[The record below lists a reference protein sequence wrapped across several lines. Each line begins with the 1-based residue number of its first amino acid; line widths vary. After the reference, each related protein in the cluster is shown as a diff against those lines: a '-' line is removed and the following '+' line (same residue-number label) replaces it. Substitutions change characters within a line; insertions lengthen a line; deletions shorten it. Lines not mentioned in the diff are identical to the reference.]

1 MILIAELFMSMIGV
15 SVASSKS
22 LQLEATQEAYN
33 RAVVKLN
40 LLLIDDKTNEEDV
53 RAKLMEVMK
62 ERNKLGKYSTSDLYV
77 MQKALRKQLMT
88 FLVDCMS
95 RLLPLRVARR

>member
-1 MILIAELFMSMIGV
+1 MSMIGV

-40 LLLIDDKTNEEDV
+40 LLLIEDKTHEEAV
-53 RAKLMEVMK
+53 RTKLFEVMD
-62 ERNKLGKYSTSDLYV
+62 ERNELGDYSTSDLHI
-77 MQKALRKQLMT
+77 MGKEIEKAVDD
-88 FLVDCMS
+88 FLAG
-95 RLLPLRVARR
+95 LNEQTITP

>member
-1 MILIAELFMSMIGV
+1 MSMIGV

-40 LLLIDDKTNEEDV
+40 LLLIEDKTHEEAV
-53 RAKLMEVMK
+53 RTKLFEVMD
-62 ERNKLGKYSTSDLYV
+62 ERNELGDYSTSDLHV
-77 MQKALRKQLMT
+77 MGKGIEKAVDD
-88 FLVDCMS
+88 FLVG
-95 RLLPLRVARR
+95 LNEQTITA

>member
-1 MILIAELFMSMIGV
+1 MSMIGV

-33 RAVVKLN
+33 RAVIKLN
-40 LLLIDDKTNEEDV
+40 LLLIEDKAQEEAV
-53 RAKLMEVMK
+53 RVKLTEGMK

-77 MQKALRKQLMT
+77 REKKIEESVDD
-88 FLVDCMS
+88 FLIE
-95 RLLPLRVARR
+95 LH

>member
-1 MILIAELFMSMIGV
+1 MSMIGV

-40 LLLIDDKTNEEDV
+40 LLLIDDKTHEEVV
-53 RAKLMEVMK
+53 RSKLFEVMD
-62 ERNKLGKYSTSDLYV
+62 ERNQLGKYSTSDLYV
-77 MQKALRKQLMT
+77 MQKSIKKT
-88 FLVDCMS
+88 VDEFLS
-95 RLLPLRVARR
+95 GLNEQTIIA

>member
-1 MILIAELFMSMIGV
+1 MSMIGV

-40 LLLIDDKTNEEDV
+40 LLLIEDKTHEEVV
-53 RAKLMEVMK
+53 RSKLFEVMD
-62 ERNKLGKYSTSDLYV
+62 ERNELGDYSTSDLHV
-77 MQKALRKQLMT
+77 MGKGIEKAVDD
-88 FLVDCMS
+88 FLAG
-95 RLLPLRVARR
+95 LNEQTITA

>member
-1 MILIAELFMSMIGV
+1 MSMIGV

-33 RAVVKLN
+33 RAVIRLN
-40 LLLIDDKTNEEDV
+40 LLLIEDKAHEEVV

-62 ERNKLGKYSTSDLYV
+62 ERNTLGKYSTSDLYV
-77 MQKALRKQLMT
+77 MGKEIEKGVDD
-88 FLVDCMS
+88 FLAG
-95 RLLPLRVARR
+95 LNEQTITA

>member
-1 MILIAELFMSMIGV
+1 MILVAELFMSMIGV

-40 LLLIDDKTNEEDV
+40 LLLIDDKTHEEVV
-53 RAKLMEVMK
+53 RSKLFEVMD
-62 ERNKLGKYSTSDLYV
+62 ERNQLGKYSTSDLYV
-77 MQKALRKQLMT
+77 MQKSIEKT
-88 FLVDCMS
+88 VDDFLTG
-95 RLLPLRVARR
+95 LNEQTTTA

>member
-1 MILIAELFMSMIGV
+1 MILVAELFMSMFGV

-40 LLLIDDKTNEEDV
+40 LLLIDDKTHEEVV
-53 RAKLMEVMK
+53 RSKLFEVMD
-62 ERNKLGKYSTSDLYV
+62 ERNQLGKYSTSDLYV
-77 MQKALRKQLMT
+77 MQKSIEKT
-88 FLVDCMS
+88 VDDFLAGLNEQTVTT
-95 RLLPLRVARR
+95 

>member
-1 MILIAELFMSMIGV
+1 MSMIGV

-33 RAVVKLN
+33 RAVIKLN
-40 LLLIDDKTNEEDV
+40 LLLIEDKTHEEAV
-53 RAKLMEVMK
+53 RAKLTEVMK

-77 MQKALRKQLMT
+77 MGKEVEKSVT
-88 FLVDCMS
+88 GFLDKYFS
-95 RLLPLRVARR
+95 NP